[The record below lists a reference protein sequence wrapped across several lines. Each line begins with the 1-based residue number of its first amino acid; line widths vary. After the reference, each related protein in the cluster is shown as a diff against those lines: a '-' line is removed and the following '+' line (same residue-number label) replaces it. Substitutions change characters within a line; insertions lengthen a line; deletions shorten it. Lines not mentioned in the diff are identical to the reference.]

1 MCINYTYLSLY
12 FEKHKGNT
20 SFKQGTK
27 SGECKVMKNVRPV
40 QKPPMEFPG
49 AVTTRKTPLLDWQF
63 GRQELQV
70 GCLCWFNYVSTL
82 KKKYRLMI
90 KWICIKKY
98 IPVPTT
104 TSYPCVFCWML
115 QKQQPYHTHAHTNPN
130 PSAPRAACITL
141 GFQGQRY
148 LNDIFEKD
156 LRCQAIRHHP
166 NGLQSG
172 VTSQLGDVKHMMD
185 VSS

>member
-1 MCINYTYLSLY
+1 M
-12 FEKHKGNT
+12 
-20 SFKQGTK
+20 QGD
-27 SGECKVMKNVRPV
+27 EERPARPEATNGV
-40 QKPPMEFPG
+40 PWRSDDPK
-49 AVTTRKTPLLDWQF
+49 KPLLDWQF